1 LKGRVICDG
10 RGNGGTGARAA
21 VLFVEERLVDQRA
34 EKLDA
39 TTNIVAEHRAIQLAM
54 ELAAENGVTDLL
66 IWNDSQS
73 PVKHI
78 RGEYKVREAH
88 LKPIVE
94 QTNQMRSQF
103 EAFAIE
109 WVPRTK
115 TKLADALCREVDPPN

>member
-1 LKGRVICDG
+1 LKGKVICDG

-21 VLFVEERLVDQRA
+21 VLFIEDRLVDQRA

-39 TTNIVAEHRAIQLAM
+39 TTNIVAEHLAIQLAI
-54 ELAAENGVTDLL
+54 ELASDHDVTDLL

-73 PVKHI
+73 PVRHI

-94 QTNQMRSQF
+94 ATNQMRSQF
-103 EAFAIE
+103 EKFSIE
-109 WVPRTK
+109 WVPRTE
-115 TKLADALCREVDPPN
+115 TKLADALCREIDPSA